1 MTRLLNLLLLSVLA
15 LPLMVGCGG
24 DGLGRVPISGEVT
37 YDGQPVVDGV
47 IRFEPQ
53 RGTNMPVVIE
63 PVKNGR
69 YTTES
74 TGGVPP
80 GSYQVKILSYH
91 PDDPPP
97 SGPTSP
103 PRRQLL
109 PKKYN
114 SQSTLEVVI
123 ETGQEKLTQD
133 FLLEK

>member
-1 MTRLLNLLLLSVLA
+1 MTRLLKLLLLPVLA
-15 LPLMVGCGG
+15 MPLFIGCSG

-53 RGTNMPVVIE
+53 RGTNMPIVIE

-69 YTTES
+69 YTTDT

-80 GSYQVKILSYH
+80 GNYQVKILSYH

-114 SQSTLEVVI
+114 SQSTLELTI
-123 ETGQEKLTQD
+123 ETGQSELTQN
-133 FLLEK
+133 FTLAR